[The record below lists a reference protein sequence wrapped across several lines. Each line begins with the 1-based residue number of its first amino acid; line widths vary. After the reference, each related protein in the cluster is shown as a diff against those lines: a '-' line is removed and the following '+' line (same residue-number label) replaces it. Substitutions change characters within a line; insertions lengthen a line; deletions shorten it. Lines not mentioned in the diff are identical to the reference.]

1 MTFPERMAADNPVG
15 TRGFMTSQAAG
26 VRQIGAV
33 PVVAGPPYF
42 HLATW
47 LPSLF
52 AVLVLI
58 CAIAL
63 AAGNLFSI
71 GFVFERN
78 YNEGWN
84 VYNAQRLIDH
94 ELIYDDNYWRV
105 NNYPI
110 FSFLAVAGVNLLVNN
125 LLLSGRV
132 IALVSFFAIGALAA
146 AVVRRFGGDRVDT
159 VFGGACAVGFCYLM
173 APAWV
178 AVDDPQT
185 LGEALMLAG
194 LVSYIYL
201 PSDQRSL
208 FLTAFPVTLGVFV
221 KHNVIAIPLAITV
234 DIAIRSPRRLPIWLA
249 CCASLAA
256 GWLAVTYLVAGGT
269 FFEHLLSPRMFTWD
283 GARNH
288 LAKYLRLGEFPL
300 AVMLL
305 FVRSIF
311 TRDRSVLAAYGI
323 ISIFSAAI
331 FSGFEG
337 ASYNMFQDAAVFLGI
352 AAGITLLEL
361 RTREIAEEAT
371 PMKLALV
378 VAPLL
383 LAQPILAR
391 SPQAI
396 APVFHVGD
404 TLESVRRAEQSF
416 LDEVQYIYQKR
427 GPAICESLLLCYQAG
442 QPFRLDPF
450 NSRQLIIAGR
460 LNQNE
465 LIRRL
470 AAKEFAV
477 VQLRSDICDDPKAA
491 SCHILHHRRKFSRF
505 TDEVLY
511 AVDRYYR
518 IDWRARDGTFYV
530 PK

>member
-1 MTFPERMAADNPVG
+1 MT
-15 TRGFMTSQAAG
+15 
-26 VRQIGAV
+26 
-33 PVVAGPPYF
+33 
-42 HLATW
+42 
-47 LPSLF
+47 
-52 AVLVLI
+52 

-71 GFVFERN
+71 GFVLERN

-125 LLLSGRV
+125 LLWHS
-132 IALVSFFAIGALAA
+132 
-146 AVVRRFGGDRVDT
+146 
-159 VFGGACAVGFCYLM
+159 
-173 APAWV
+173 
-178 AVDDPQT
+178 
-185 LGEALMLAG
+185 
-194 LVSYIYL
+194 
-201 PSDQRSL
+201 
-208 FLTAFPVTLGVFV
+208 
-221 KHNVIAIPLAITV
+221 
-234 DIAIRSPRRLPIWLA
+234 
-249 CCASLAA
+249 
-256 GWLAVTYLVAGGT
+256 
-269 FFEHLLSPRMFTWD
+269 
-283 GARNH
+283 ARYH
-288 LAKYLRLGEFPL
+288 LAKYLHLGEFPL

-371 PMKLALV
+371 PMTKLALGI
-378 VAPLL
+378 APLL

-404 TLESVRRAEQSF
+404 TLESVRRAERSF
-416 LDEVQYIYQKR
+416 LDEVQ
-427 GPAICESLLLCYQAG
+427 
-442 QPFRLDPF
+442 
-450 NSRQLIIAGR
+450 
-460 LNQNE
+460 
-465 LIRRL
+465 
-470 AAKEFAV
+470 
-477 VQLRSDICDDPKAA
+477 
-491 SCHILHHRRKFSRF
+491 
-505 TDEVLY
+505 
-511 AVDRYYR
+511 
-518 IDWRARDGTFYV
+518 
-530 PK
+530 